1 MEGRSASLA
10 DEDATDGLA
19 ASRATGAA
27 APDRTGFAPLRVAL
41 ILPEGRAAPGVDAA
55 AARLARWLDAD
66 PRMALVEIRRAPPAP
81 APGGGPGAVARLE
94 ARALRLASAA
104 PLPAPRSDVGAAEV
118 AVDLTGCGAA
128 AWQGEIPPHGVW
140 RLTSHAS
147 GAGLAEAMRG
157 RPATVVALL
166 RETAE
171 GAQEIDRARYNT
183 KFLATRNAAFAAEK
197 SVQLAA
203 RRLAALHAGASQGAA
218 PLADAAPPPG
228 ALPPAA
234 LPPAASLPGYAP
246 RLALA
251 LGRRVATKAG
261 RRLGLAPGDFA
272 LRLCPGGPLD
282 FDPARGATLMPPK
295 GHYWADPFLFEHRG
309 ETFLFWEDYVHAL
322 GRGTLQAGRLEGDRL
337 TPLGAPLEAEH
348 HLSYPFVF
356 AAGGDIWLMPE
367 TIGAGRLEMW
377 RATDFPLGWE
387 LAATAFEGRPPADAV
402 LAQVAGDWWLFAN
415 FCEDG
420 FGDYGS
426 ELHIFRVDGPLL
438 REIEPHPLNPVVI
451 DAATARGGGRVWQE
465 GGRLYRAS
473 QDNTHDLYGWGL
485 NVMEITRLDMAGY
498 AERRVRH
505 VRPGFRPG
513 VIGCHHIDFAG
524 GRVVIDVR
532 YRFPRLARG

>member
-1 MEGRSASLA
+1 MAGSPASLA
-10 DEDATDGLA
+10 DESAADGLA
-19 ASRATGAA
+19 ASCATGAPC
-27 APDRTGFAPLRVAL
+27 PDRTARAPLRVAL
-41 ILPEGRAAPGVDAA
+41 ILPEGRAAAGVDAA
-55 AARLARWLDAD
+55 GAWLARWLDAD

-81 APGGGPGAVARLE
+81 APGGALGAVARLE
-94 ARALRLASAA
+94 ARAVRLPQAA
-104 PLPAPRSDVGAAEV
+104 PLPAPRLEIGAAEV
-118 AVDLTGCGAA
+118 AVDLTGGGAA
-128 AWQGEIPPHGVW
+128 AWEGDLPPHGVW
-140 RLTSHAS
+140 RLTSHAP

-157 RPATVVALL
+157 RPATEVALL
-166 RETAE
+166 RETAG

-183 KFLATRNAAFAAEK
+183 KFLAARNAAFAAEK

-203 RRLAALHAGASQGAA
+203 RRLAALHAGAGASAA
-218 PLADAAPPPG
+218 PRAG
-228 ALPPAA
+228 PAS
-234 LPPAASLPGYAP
+234 PPAASLAAYAP

-251 LGRRVATKAG
+251 LGRRLATKGG

-272 LRLCPGGPLD
+272 LRLCPGGALD
-282 FDPARGATLMPPK
+282 FDPARGMTLVPPK

-309 ETFLFWEDYVHAL
+309 QTFLFWEDYFHAL

-367 TIGAGRLEMW
+367 TIGAGRLEVW

-387 LAATAFEGRPPADAV
+387 RAATAFEGRPPADAV
-402 LAQVAGDWWLFAN
+402 LAQVGGDWWLFAN

-426 ELHIFRVDGPLL
+426 ELHLFRVDGPRL

-513 VIGCHHIDFAG
+513 VIGCHHLDFAG

>member
-1 MEGRSASLA
+1 MEGSPASLS
-10 DEDATDGLA
+10 DERAGNGLA
-19 ASRATGAA
+19 ASRAAGDAF
-27 APDRTGFAPLRVAL
+27 PHRTGRAPLRVAL

-55 AARLARWLDAD
+55 GARLARWLDAD
-66 PRMALVEIRRAPPAP
+66 PRMALVEIRRAPPASG
-81 APGGGPGAVARLE
+81 PGGRADAVARLE
-94 ARALRLASAA
+94 ARAMRLSSAT
-104 PLPAPRSDVGAAEV
+104 PLPAPRSDVGTAEV
-118 AVDLTGCGAA
+118 AIDLTGCGAA
-128 AWQGEIPPHGVW
+128 AWQGDIPPHGVW
-140 RLTSHAS
+140 HLTAHAP

-157 RPATVVALL
+157 RPATEVALL

-203 RRLAALHAGASQGAA
+203 RRLAALHAGAGAGAA
-218 PLADAAPPPG
+218 PLADAAPPP
-228 ALPPAA
+228 
-234 LPPAASLPGYAP
+234 AASLAAYAP

-251 LGRRVATKAG
+251 LGRRMATKAG

-282 FDPARGATLMPPK
+282 FDPAHGVTLLPPR

-337 TPLGAPLEAEH
+337 MPLGAPLEAGH

-356 AAGGDIWLMPE
+356 ATGGDIWLMPE
-367 TIGAGRLEMW
+367 TIGAGRLEVW

-387 LAATAFEGRPPADAV
+387 LAATAFEGHPPADAV
-402 LAQVAGDWWLFAN
+402 LAQVGGDWWLFAN

-426 ELHIFRVDGPLL
+426 ELHLFRVNGPRLS
-438 REIEPHPLNPVVI
+438 EIEPHPLNPVVI

-498 AERRVRH
+498 DERRVRH

-513 VIGCHHIDFAG
+513 VIGCHHMDFAG
-524 GRVVIDVR
+524 GRVVIDAR